1 MRDVEASEKDMEAST
16 GAPGTAEGP
25 DAADGV
31 DGGLAEPDTVEVLGE
46 ADAVDNLPEGPA
58 AGNPSESDPAD
69 PAGDLPGADGT
80 VALPHL
86 AEGEGD
92 AAQAPKRPRRR
103 AAAIAAG
110 LALLAVLGVG
120 GAWAAGAFSG
130 GEAPDAVKDAATSVQ
145 AAVNGE
151 AKVSISAKADGWAED
166 LPAFG
171 FAVVGEDG
179 EVAEEGELTPGE
191 ALSLTLPDGV
201 YAVSITSIP
210 TKADGVGTWAPPA
223 SQMLQVVDG
232 RATPSEVSFTLLP
245 VNPADAEAVEA
256 VTASLPEAEREAAKQ
271 LLAAKKEDPKA
282 DKVEVAPVKPQP
294 APSKPEAGKPSRK
307 WGVVKEA
314 YDEKVLVSA
323 AWDETVV
330 VRDAWTENKLVRDAW
345 TETVNHPAEYRTEK
359 VKVGV
364 YWQAQDGTIFYD
376 EDQAA
381 DYGEANGQGI
391 CTLPLYEERQV
402 LVKDA
407 WTEKVNHPAEYQTV
421 NHPAETKTVHHD
433 AVYKTVHH
441 DAVYGWI

>member
-1 MRDVEASEKDMEAST
+1 MT
-16 GAPGTAEGP
+16 EGHS
-25 DAADGV
+25 A
-31 DGGLAEPDTVEVLGE
+31 PDTDPIDDGADEAMSSLGE
-46 ADAVDNLPEGPA
+46 TTVLDPAVDETVENPA
-58 AGNPSESDPAD
+58 LDAD
-69 PAGDLPGADGT
+69 ERDEVETD
-80 VALPHL
+80 
-86 AEGEGD
+86 E
-92 AAQAPKRPRRR
+92 APKRPRK
-103 AAAIAAG
+103 ALAIAAG
-110 LALLAVLGVG
+110 LALVAVLGIG
-120 GAWAAGAFSG
+120 GAWATGAFSG
-130 GEAPDAVKDAATSVQ
+130 GEAPEAVKDAATSVQ
-145 AAVNGE
+145 AAVKGE
-151 AKVSISAKADGWAED
+151 AKVSISAKADGWTED

-171 FAVVGEDG
+171 YAVVDEEGKTAD
-179 EVAEEGELTPGE
+179 EGELTPGE

-232 RATPSEVSFTLLP
+232 EATPSEISFTLLP

-256 VTASLPEAEREAAKQ
+256 VTANLPEAEREAAKQ

-282 DKVEVAPVKPQP
+282 DRVEVAPVKPQP
-294 APSKPEAGKPSRK
+294 APSKPEAGKPSKK

-314 YDEKVLVSA
+314 WDEKVLVSA

-330 VRDAWTENKLVRDAW
+330 VKPAWTENKLVKDAW
-345 TETVNHPAEYRTEK
+345 TETINHPAEYRIDK

-364 YWQAQDGTIFYD
+364 YWVIDDGKVFYS
-376 EDQAA
+376 EDQAW
-381 DYGEANGQGI
+381 DYAIEKGLAVS
-391 CTLPLYEERQV
+391 TRPLYEEKQV

-407 WTEKVNHPAEYQTV
+407 WTEKFNHPAQYQTV

>member
-16 GAPGTAEGP
+16 GVTDTAEGP

-31 DGGLAEPDTVEVLGE
+31 DGGLAEPDTAEYLGE

-58 AGNPSESDPAD
+58 AAGNPSESGP
-69 PAGDLPGADGT
+69 ADGT

-92 AAQAPKRPRRR
+92 AAQARKRPRRR

-110 LALLAVLGVG
+110 LALVAVLGVG

-130 GEAPDAVKDAATSVQ
+130 GEAPYAVKDAATSVQ
-145 AAVNGE
+145 AAVKGE
-151 AKVSISAKADGWAED
+151 AKVSISAKADGWTED

-171 FAVVGEDG
+171 FAVVDEEGET
-179 EVAEEGELTPGE
+179 AEEGELTPGG

-345 TETVNHPAEYRTEK
+345 TETINHPAEYRTEK
-359 VKVGV
+359 VKVGL

-376 EDQAA
+376 EDQAY

-391 CTLPLYEERQV
+391 STHPLYEERQV

>member
-1 MRDVEASEKDMEAST
+1 MNDFDEKDLDPMTEDHSA
-16 GAPGTAEGP
+16 
-25 DAADGV
+25 
-31 DGGLAEPDTVEVLGE
+31 PDTNPIDDGADEAMSSLGE
-46 ADAVDNLPEGPA
+46 TTVLDTAVDETVENPALDADVRDEAETDEAPE
-58 AGNPSESDPAD
+58 
-69 PAGDLPGADGT
+69 
-80 VALPHL
+80 
-86 AEGEGD
+86 
-92 AAQAPKRPRRR
+92 RPRK
-103 AAAIAAG
+103 ALAIAAG
-110 LALLAVLGVG
+110 LALVAVLGIG
-120 GAWAAGAFSG
+120 GAWVTGAFSG
-130 GEAPDAVKDAATSVQ
+130 GEAPEAVKDAATSVQ
-145 AAVNGE
+145 AAVKGE
-151 AKVSISAKADGWAED
+151 AKADGWTEE

-171 FAVVGEDG
+171 YAVVDEEGKTAD
-179 EVAEEGELTPGE
+179 EGELTPGE

-232 RATPSEVSFTLLP
+232 EATPSEISFTLLP

-256 VTASLPEAEREAAKQ
+256 VTANLPEAEREAAKQ

-282 DKVEVAPVKPQP
+282 DKVEIAPVKPQP
-294 APSKPEAGKPSRK
+294 APSKPEAGKPSKK

-314 YDEKVLVSA
+314 WDEKVLVSA

-330 VRDAWTENKLVRDAW
+330 VKPAWTENKLVKDAW
-345 TETVNHPAEYRTEK
+345 TETINHPAEYRIDK

-364 YWQAQDGTIFYD
+364 QFVAKDGTVFD
-376 EDQAA
+376 NEDACG
-381 DYGEANGQGI
+381 DYCDRTSQSYYVMPVYKE
-391 CTLPLYEERQV
+391 TQV

-407 WTEKVNHPAEYQTV
+407 WTEKVNHPAQYQTV